1 MKNKLTTL
9 EKRAAA
15 FCALAQE
22 QPVTLQIEWRK
33 NYEGMQAVALDY
45 RGDVMART
53 SGGGYCKLS
62 AALADVCRHLS
73 PVPAWRGGHG
83 VNAMRQAL
91 AAVGWELAHIVDT
104 KKLDVF
110 TLAKASPV
118 FSVIVGNIGTVYD
131 GADEKTARE
140 TFAEYCDQSRSSYG
154 RAAGEDVTLC
164 YDGETVAEFFGEGGE
179 A

>member
-53 SGGGYCKLS
+53 GGGGYCKLS
-62 AALADVCRHLS
+62 SALADVCKFLS
-73 PVPAWRGGHG
+73 PAPAWRGGCG
-83 VNAMRQAL
+83 VNTVCQAL
-91 AAVGWELAHIVDT
+91 AAVGGELVHIVDS

-110 TLAKASPV
+110 TLARK
-118 FSVIVGNIGTVYD
+118 G
-131 GADEKTARE
+131 
-140 TFAEYCDQSRSSYG
+140 
-154 RAAGEDVTLC
+154 
-164 YDGETVAEFFGEGGE
+164 GEG
-179 A
+179 